1 MEEIKLTLEEL
12 DSLKEVSY
20 FRGVVITS
28 LKEIRGN
35 IVRIDKHLE
44 ISNGTVLAV
53 MKKQERLDTYLGI
66 HSLLILLII
75 GAVIKVAFF

>member
-75 GAVIKVAFF
+75 GAAIKVAFF